1 MLKMQ
6 EETRSQISGLE
17 QLLKSERDVHGKEVE
32 RAERREQAAAQRE
45 ATAAQRER
53 EEAAKVATL
62 LDEHK
67 RETAQLHAKL
77 DQKQAQLDQMA
88 TRLEELELQ
97 SREHA
102 DEKLRLEE
110 RLEATE
116 QSQLD
121 RNDKFLRMERQLVR
135 LGVSVVEGTPTVA
148 ASTPA
153 PPSRPVLGAT
163 PASARNACNIST
175 PDVPLPSPPLDPA
188 GLDSVFGSSRRKPP
202 GSSAAVRS
210 VSRHPAGREWQMP
223 LASPA
228 TGADMLDRLEPKLGD
243 VALPTPTRTPGLFF
257 GLRR

>member
-1 MLKMQ
+1 M
-6 EETRSQISGLE
+6 RGQISGLE
-17 QLLKSERDVHGKEVE
+17 QLLKSERDAHGKEAE

-45 ATAAQRER
+45 AMAAQREG
-53 EEAAKVATL
+53 EATAKVAAL

-67 RETAQLHAKL
+67 REMSQLQAKL
-77 DQKQAQLDQMA
+77 DQKQAQIDHMA
-88 TRLEELELQ
+88 TRVEELELQ
-97 SREHA
+97 SKEHA
-102 DEKLRLEE
+102 KEKVRLEE
-110 RLEATE
+110 KLEATE
-116 QSQLD
+116 QSQRE

-135 LGVSVVEGTPTVA
+135 MGERVAEGTPTVA

-153 PPSRPVLGAT
+153 PPSRSVLGAT

-223 LASPA
+223 AASPA
-228 TGADMLDRLEPKLGD
+228 AGADMLDRLEPRPAD
-243 VALPTPTRTPGLFF
+243 VALPGPTRTPGLFF
-257 GLRR
+257 GLRK